1 MNLREKIIEEL
12 RELLKRK
19 DVKDELKDFVKP
31 IIDMFLLEIYP
42 FIYISLVFVIVSF
55 LLILAIFIL
64 IIRNKNLLSNF
75 NKPS

>member
-1 MNLREKIIEEL
+1 MNLREKIIDEI
-12 RELLKRK
+12 RELFKRK
-19 DVKDELKDFVKP
+19 DVKDELKECVKP
-31 IIDMFLLEIYP
+31 LIDMFLLEVYP

-64 IIRNKNLLSNF
+64 IIRNKGLVSNF